1 LGPLA
6 RNRPLRLGRLEAR
19 RVGKRRDNKGKQ
31 QVAQASGR
39 TVELAVQRA
48 LAELDFAPGEL
59 AEDQFEVTIVIP
71 PEEGFMGVGAVDAVV
86 EVALVGD
93 EFDFYGPEADAQ
105 PEELLDDE
113 YDDEE
118 EGDQYFYESGGAGE
132 YGDQGDVEESDGPE
146 AARLRAFLQRVLR
159 EMGLVARVRVTE
171 TVDELRAEIAGDEL
185 GILIG
190 RRGQTIDA
198 VEYLAG
204 IAVFPGTHPRKHVEL
219 DAEGYK
225 DRRRRQI
232 ERVALRKADE
242 AAKRGRAVQLT
253 PMTPAERK
261 IVHLILRG
269 RSDVVTAS
277 EGREP
282 NRSVVISPTR

>member
-1 LGPLA
+1 M
-6 RNRPLRLGRLEAR
+6 
-19 RVGKRRDNKGKQ
+19 
-31 QVAQASGR
+31 
-39 TVELAVQRA
+39 ELAVQRA

-59 AEDQFEVTIVIP
+59 AEDQYEVTIIIP

-93 EFDFYGPEADAQ
+93 DFDFLGPEDDTM
-105 PEELLDDE
+105 PEELLRHDVDDDLADEDLEDE
-113 YDDEE
+113 YLASPAGGWRGDDASE
-118 EGDQYFYESGGAGE
+118 
-132 YGDQGDVEESDGPE
+132 DGPD
-146 AARLRAFLQRVLR
+146 AARLRAFL
-159 EMGLVARVRVTE
+159 ARIL
-171 TVDELRAEIAGDEL
+171 DELGLGGEIRITEGSEELHAEISGEDM

-198 VEYLAG
+198 IEYLAS
-204 IAVFPGTHPRKHVEL
+204 IAVFSGVHTRRRVEL

-242 AAKRGRAVQLT
+242 AAKRGRPVQLT

-261 IVHLILRG
+261 IVHLTLRD
-269 RSDVVTAS
+269 RTDVATAS
-277 EGREP
+277 QGREP
-282 NRSVVISPTR
+282 NRSVVITPVRDFRR

>member
-1 LGPLA
+1 
-6 RNRPLRLGRLEAR
+6 
-19 RVGKRRDNKGKQ
+19 VGKRRQNQGNR
-31 QVAQASGR
+31 QVARANGR

-59 AEDQFEVTIVIP
+59 AEDQYEVTIIIP

-86 EVALVGD
+86 EVALVGED
-93 EFDFYGPEADAQ
+93 LDFLGPEDDVMPA
-105 PEELLDDE
+105 ELLRDDTDEEYPDDE
-113 YDDEE
+113 DLDEE
-118 EGDQYFYESGGAGE
+118 YDRPSPGGWNERADGDAS
-132 YGDQGDVEESDGPE
+132 PE
-146 AARLRAFLQRVLR
+146 ASRLRAFLSRIL
-159 EMGLVARVRVTE
+159 
-171 TVDELRAEIAGDEL
+171 DELGLSGEIRITEEEDELHAEISGEDM

-198 VEYLAG
+198 IEYLAS
-204 IAVFPGTHPRKHVEL
+204 IAVFSGAHPRRRVDL

-242 AAKRGRAVQLT
+242 VAKRGRPAQLT

-261 IVHLILRG
+261 IVHLALRG
-269 RSDVVTAS
+269 RTDVATAS
-277 EGREP
+277 QGREP
-282 NRSVVISPTR
+282 NRAVVISPLRDPRR

>member
-1 LGPLA
+1 MA
-6 RNRPLRLGRLEAR
+6 
-19 RVGKRRDNKGKQ
+19 KRRDNKGRQ

-59 AEDQFEVTIVIP
+59 ADDQYEVTIVIP
-71 PEEGFMGVGAVDAVV
+71 AEEGFMGVGAVDAVV
-86 EVALVGD
+86 EVALVGE
-93 EFDFYGPEADAQ
+93 EFDFYGPEADTQ
-105 PEELLDDE
+105 PEELLDADYEDDE
-113 YDDEE
+113 DYGSGDPYQSEDEDYDDF
-118 EGDQYFYESGGAGE
+118 GDEADS
-132 YGDQGDVEESDGPE
+132 PE
-146 AARLRAFLQRVLR
+146 ASRLRTFLQRVLR
-159 EMGLVARVRVTE
+159 EMGLIAQVRIRE
-171 TVDELRAEIAGDEL
+171 TVDELRAEIAGEEL

-190 RRGQTIDA
+190 RRGQTLDA

-204 IAVFPGTHPRKHVEL
+204 IAVFPGSHPRKHVEL

-242 AAKRGRAVQLT
+242 AAKRGRSVQLT

-261 IVHLILRG
+261 IVHLTLRG
-269 RSDVVTAS
+269 RKDVVTAS
-277 EGREP
+277 QGREP
-282 NRSVVISPTR
+282 NRSVVISPSR